1 MVENI
6 SIRSSQKYFKISP
19 VKILKSLSRA
29 EYLHHRQRNMN
40 RTTIIK
46 PNSRIQSSHTSYLYV
61 DKHNKYS

>member
-46 PNSRIQSSHTSYLYV
+46 PNYADSIFAHQLFIC
-61 DKHNKYS
+61 